1 MKDTRPFEGIVSV
14 ISSGEL
20 SDQKRLSVL
29 SWNVRDR
36 KRGEVSNS
44 LVGSFHVIMVQ
55 EAESHYHEIAKNAE
69 QQFRMYHGADQLI
82 LDHKNTWGPEGTKI
96 EGRDPGRVKARLL
109 ACRADPG

>member
-1 MKDTRPFEGIVSV
+1 M
-14 ISSGEL
+14 
-20 SDQKRLSVL
+20 
-29 SWNVRDR
+29 RDR

-96 EGRDPGRVKARLL
+96 EEEIPGASRQDFWPAEPIPDERVVEGGRISASLGK
-109 ACRADPG
+109 